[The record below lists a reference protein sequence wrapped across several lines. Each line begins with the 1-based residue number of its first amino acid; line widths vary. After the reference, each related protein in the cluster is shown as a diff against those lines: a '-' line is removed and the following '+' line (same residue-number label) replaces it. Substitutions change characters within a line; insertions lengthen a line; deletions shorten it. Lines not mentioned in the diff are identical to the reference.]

1 MADSYLHLTQKIME
15 QKAEID
21 DLKLDNSRR
30 TIENMLLTLQVEE
43 LQLLVESNQSTKH

>member
-1 MADSYLHLTQKIME
+1 MADSYIHLTQKIME

-21 DLKLDNSRR
+21 DLKMDNSRR

-43 LQLLVESNQSTKH
+43 LQLQLESQNSTKH